1 VVGIAYREDG
11 SDERHRIRR
20 DHLEALA
27 DTPDLP
33 FHLVVSPSRG
43 RFHPAITAGPVHAGD
58 VLGHVQR
65 EHGTRD
71 AILARV
77 TGFVLGARCLPTQPV
92 CRGAVLFWIA
102 R

>member
-1 VVGIAYREDG
+1 VVGIAYRDDG

-43 RFHPAITAGPVHAGD
+43 RFEPAITAGPVRVGD
-58 VLGHVQR
+58 VLGHVYR
-65 EHGTRD
+65 DHGKRD

-77 TGFVLGARCLPTQPV
+77 TGLVLGARYLPTQPV
-92 CRGAVLFWIA
+92 CRGAVLFCIG